1 MRSPRAG
8 SRLGPDR
15 PFPGLRPYG
24 FADHEYFHGRMDQVY
39 ALYRLLDR
47 SRFTAVV
54 GASGSGKSSLVRAG
68 LLPLLQEE
76 TDEGRARRWQ
86 WFQLRPGNTPFARL
100 AQTLVEFQPETKDE
114 LDPEIDDIRRK
125 TIEVL
130 LQRSSFGLRDALRE
144 LQELHDCSILIV
156 VDQFEEIFRY
166 ADLVDDQDGDP
177 VVRESRL
184 SRAAAFVQVL
194 LEASRDSSRPIHV
207 MLTMRSDYLGD
218 CALFHDLPEAVAA
231 SQFLVPS
238 LTRDQR
244 EQAIRGP
251 IEQAGASVEPELV
264 QRLLNDSGA
273 GNDQLPVLQHAL
285 MRTWDE
291 AGREGHSIAGVPR
304 SSLAPHDGPVG
315 VRQLMTKHYEAIG
328 T

>member
-1 MRSPRAG
+1 MPNSRAG
-8 SRLGPDR
+8 SRLGPER

-24 FADHEYFHGRMDQVY
+24 FVDHDYFHGRVDQVY

-54 GASGSGKSSLVRAG
+54 GTSGSGKSSLVRAG

-76 TDEGRARRWQ
+76 TDEARTRRWQ
-86 WFQLRPGNTPFARL
+86 WFELRPGNTPFARL
-100 AQTLVEFQPETKDE
+100 AAALLEVEPETRRAP
-114 LDPEIDDIRRK
+114 DPEIADIRRN

-144 LQELHDCSILIV
+144 LRELDDYSILIV

-166 ADLVDDQDGDP
+166 ADLSDGEDADP
-177 VVRESRL
+177 FVRDSRHA
-184 SRAAAFVQVL
+184 RAAAFVQLL
-194 LEASRDSSRPIHV
+194 LEASRDRARPIHV

-251 IEQAGASVEPELV
+251 IEQAGATIEPELV
-264 QRLLNDSGA
+264 QRLLNESGT
-273 GNDQLPVLQHAL
+273 GRWAL
-285 MRTWDE
+285 RPAWCSDCSMT
-291 AGREGHSIAGVPR
+291 
-304 SSLAPHDGPVG
+304 LATS
-315 VRQLMTKHYEAIG
+315 RISCRCCSTR
-328 T
+328 